1 MNDYELLDFGSGRR
15 LERFGPII
23 LDRICPASEG
33 LRKSEPA
40 SWNQADFRFIPDEK
54 FRKSE
59 RGHWMPKISEPWS
72 ISFGSL
78 RFELRGTSFGHLG
91 VFPEQQENW
100 RRIQSRLEEAI
111 KDRNEPVRVLNLF
124 AYTGGSSMA
133 ASLAALPAKSASVE
147 VAHVDSSKSA
157 VEWARRN
164 AEQSGI
170 SNGIRYIVEDVRK
183 FVRREL
189 KRDNRYDAVIL
200 DPPSYGHGLKGEAWK
215 ILDHLPDLLVDLVAI
230 LSDRPVLFL
239 LTAHTPELDASKL
252 LQKLFEA
259 GLPDGFENEMI
270 SMNITAKNGRK
281 LPSGF
286 GVFSSYR

>member
-1 MNDYELLDFGSGRR
+1 
-15 LERFGPII
+15 
-23 LDRICPASEG
+23 
-33 LRKSEPA
+33 
-40 SWNQADFRFIPDEK
+40 
-54 FRKSE
+54 
-59 RGHWMPKISEPWS
+59 
-72 ISFGSL
+72 
-78 RFELRGTSFGHLG
+78 
-91 VFPEQQENW
+91 
-100 RRIQSRLEEAI
+100 
-111 KDRNEPVRVLNLF
+111 
-124 AYTGGSSMA
+124 MA